1 MGLDMFL
8 EREYYLFPWYK
19 KDINEITIITDEE
32 ALNNNAIKTFTI
44 PLDKC
49 RRIILLEHQWR
60 KSNAIHKWFVDN
72 VQDGKDDCRRYWL
85 SIDKLKKLKETLDKV
100 IALRYDNLSKEKLEE
115 KCAELLPTQEGFFF
129 GNTTYSEDYFGDI
142 MDTLNT
148 LDRILAEENP
158 IGEFYYSS
166 SW

>member
-8 EREYYLFPWYK
+8 EREYYLYNWHE
-19 KDINEITIITDEE
+19 KDINEITITDKN
-32 ALNNNAIKTFTI
+32 ALNNSPVKTFTI
-44 PLDKC
+44 SLDKC
-49 RRIILLEHQWR
+49 YRIILLEHQWR

-72 VQDGKDDCRRYWL
+72 VQDGSDDCGRYWV
-85 SIDKLKKLKETLDKV
+85 STDKLQKLKDTLEKV
-100 IALRYDNLSKEKLEE
+100 LALQYENLSTEELEE
-115 KCAELLPTQEGFFF
+115 KCDELLPTQAGFFF
-129 GNTTYSEDYFGDI
+129 GNTSYTEDYFGDI

-158 IGEFYYSS
+158 QGEFYYSS

>member
-8 EREYYLFPWYK
+8 EREYYLYDWYK
-19 KDINEITIITDEE
+19 KNITEIEITDKETNINEVYKFI
-32 ALNNNAIKTFTI
+32 I

-49 RRIILLEHQWR
+49 KRIILMEHQWC
-60 KSNAIHKWFVDN
+60 KSNAIHKWFVDH
-72 VQDGKDDCRRYWL
+72 VQEGNDDCRRYWL
-85 SIDKLKKLKETLDKV
+85 SIDKLKELKDTLEKV
-100 IALRYDNLSKEKLEE
+100 LALKYENLTTDELEE

-129 GNTTYSEDYFGDI
+129 GNTSYTEDYFGDI